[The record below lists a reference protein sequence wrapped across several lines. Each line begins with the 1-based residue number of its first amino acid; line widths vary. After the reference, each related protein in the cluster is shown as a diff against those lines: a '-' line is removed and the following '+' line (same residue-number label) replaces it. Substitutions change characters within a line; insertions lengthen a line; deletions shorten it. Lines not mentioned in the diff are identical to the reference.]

1 MNQQLFIDAKNTDLT
16 LSIVLGSAPLTSS
29 NSAIFQCPLPQA
41 MFKASLPVYYNSYD
55 NIDVAIFKN
64 DNVMVIHMFTLSV
77 ALTSTPLSSSV
88 VTTASCPS
96 LIAIRSRV
104 FPSSKKGKNC

>member
-41 MFKASLPVYYNSYD
+41 MFKASLPVYSYD

-64 DNVMVIHMFTLSV
+64 YNVMVIYMFTLSV

-104 FPSSKKGKNC
+104 FPSLKKGKNC